1 MTEQPTSP
9 AKRNCDGQPS
19 LAPATGSAAFSRTW
33 DMPSADTFSVPAI
46 GCFVKRYLLK
56 SKISIDP
63 FARNSRLATYRN
75 DLNPETAAQ
84 YHMEALDFLKA
95 MKQDGVKADL
105 VIFDPPYSA
114 RQVAECYAHVG
125 RKTTMQDTQGK
136 SWTDWKAAIAPLVA
150 ENGIV
155 LSFGWNT
162 NGMGK
167 KHGFEIIE
175 VMLVAH
181 GGVRNDTICMAEKKL
196 TDNQG
201 AFGSICSRTYQAQP
215 PRK

>member
-1 MTEQPTSP
+1 
-9 AKRNCDGQPS
+9 
-19 LAPATGSAAFSRTW
+19 
-33 DMPSADTFSVPAI
+33 MPSADTFSVPAI

-63 FARNSRLATYRN
+63 FARNSRLATHRN
-75 DLNPETAAQ
+75 DLNPDTAAQ
-84 YHMEALDFLKA
+84 YHMEALDFLNA

-181 GGVRNDTICMAEKKL
+181 GEVHNDTICMAEQKL

-201 AFGSICSRTYQAQP
+201 AFDMQP
-215 PRK
+215 NTELTEPAPRRSVK